1 MDMPANMSEP
11 ESHFQFNLLK
21 ARQKVIRYFTA
32 TVNPDDTAAAS
43 PAEEQRMI
51 RRIRICV
58 FCTCIIIQ
66 RHVVVVGHDD
76 GAYASGSGSDGGGG
90 GGGCGGGSGG
100 GGGGCGGCVV
110 YRRTF
115 IVCAER
121 RKEKNTFVQYR
132 TTNVGVDDYDYDGST
147 AADGVQRW

>member
-51 RRIRICV
+51 RRIHGTYVLAVKSIL
-58 FCTCIIIQ
+58 F
-66 RHVVVVGHDD
+66 
-76 GAYASGSGSDGGGG
+76 A
-90 GGGCGGGSGG
+90 
-100 GGGGCGGCVV
+100 
-110 YRRTF
+110 
-115 IVCAER
+115 
-121 RKEKNTFVQYR
+121 KEGTEELSRENSKEAILI
-132 TTNVGVDDYDYDGST
+132 D
-147 AADGVQRW
+147 